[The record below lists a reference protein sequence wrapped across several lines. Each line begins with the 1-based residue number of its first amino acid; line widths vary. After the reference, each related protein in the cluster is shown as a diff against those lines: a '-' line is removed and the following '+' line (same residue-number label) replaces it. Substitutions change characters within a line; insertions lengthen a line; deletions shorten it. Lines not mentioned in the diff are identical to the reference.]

1 LAIGRGLYDFF
12 ITFLPTLYAQDFQI
26 GDGAPLTERAEDWSV
41 TTMWDLGCLIASVA
55 FFLISIA
62 YIAGC
67 DRLAAK
73 ETR

>member
-1 LAIGRGLYDFF
+1 
-12 ITFLPTLYAQDFQI
+12 
-26 GDGAPLTERAEDWSV
+26 
-41 TTMWDLGCLIASVA
+41 MWDLGCLIAGVA
-55 FFLISIA
+55 FFLIAIA